1 MKVCLLMHGQ
11 PRFLEN
17 QLTWKSH
24 KREILDKYDTDV
36 VCHTWFGKG
45 KYLEA
50 SSWSGLPP
58 TKIKVNSVDLIK
70 KHYNPLSLSHDEPKQ
85 FFLHKS
91 LEEILL
97 HQFKSYGHWNI
108 KNISNSLSSL
118 CSIEKVIDI
127 AMQIDLNTYDFI
139 ILSRYDNLIY
149 KIPDLNLLEKDK
161 FYISDHHDKFPDLF
175 FIFAPK
181 FLPVFRAFS
190 KAEKLIKENIN
201 SLYPESSLNE
211 SLKMLNFYSIFTER
225 ELIAIPLPVRVVR
238 SESGRG
244 DTSQLYKYD
253 LKTRDLHLDLFSSK
267 DFNFFISFIF
277 HKIIFTSSIIKLLKN
292 LRKTLTTL

>member
-1 MKVCLLMHGQ
+1 MHGQ

-17 QLTWKSH
+17 QLTWQSH

-45 KYLEA
+45 KFLET
-50 SSWSGLPP
+50 SSWSKLP
-58 TKIKVNSVDLIK
+58 TAEIKDNSIDLIK
-70 KHYNPLSLSHDEPKQ
+70 KYYNPLFLSYDEPRQ
-85 FFLHKS
+85 FFLHES
-91 LEEILL
+91 LEKTLL
-97 HQFKSYGHWNI
+97 NQFKSYEHWNK

-127 AMQIDLNTYDFI
+127 AMKLDLNSYDFI

-149 KIPDLNLLEKDK
+149 KIQDLNLLQKNK

-181 FLPVFRAFS
+181 FLLAFKAFS
-190 KAEKLIKENIN
+190 KAEQLIKKNIN
-201 SLYPESSLNE
+201 LLYPESSLNE
-211 SLKMLNFYSIFTER
+211 SLKMLNFYSHFTES
-225 ELIAIPLPVRVVR
+225 ELIPAPFPVRVVR

-253 LKTRDLHLDLFSSK
+253 LKIKDLYLDLFSQR
-267 DFNFFISFIF
+267 DLNFFISFIL
-277 HKIIFTSSIIKLLKN
+277 HKTILTSSIIKLAKN
-292 LRKTLTTL
+292 LRQILIR